1 MFRRQQQEQINESI
15 NRLSKSTSF
24 QNTHFEIKTLS
35 SNKEWTIEQIR
46 ELCKA
51 AVNNSQVYEI
61 FDDDDVIAFYSNL
74 LRGVVDSDD
83 AVNEVISMINKTDY

>member
-1 MFRRQQQEQINESI
+1 MDRRQQQEQINESI
-15 NRLSKSTSF
+15 KRLSNCSSYR
-24 QNTHFEIKTLS
+24 NTHFEIETLS

-74 LRGVVDSDD
+74 LSNVVDSDD